1 MQNMHQSIEKFYK
14 WKTILI
20 TGSTGFKWSWLAL
33 WLHDMGAH
41 VIGFWLPPATMPNL
55 FSILKLDEQITQIY
69 GDINI
74 SEELHSVCER
84 YKPEIIFHLAAQP
97 LVKEGYKR
105 PVYTFMTN
113 AIGTVHILELIR
125 QYEYIKGWVMI
136 TTDKVYENLEWMY
149 PYRETDR
156 LAWHDPYS
164 ASKAMAELAIRSYQ
178 QGFFPNNEKKIIS
191 VRAGNVFGGW
201 DWSEDRLIPN
211 IVRALDTH
219 ETLQINPKSV
229 RPWQHVL
236 EPLFWYLI
244 GGMKMFEE
252 DSFIGAYNFWPD
264 FSDNLTVK
272 EIVDISFTINGWWKY
287 EEYPESMKWV
297 HEARLLLLDNTK
309 AKTLLE
315 WYPKFSIQ
323 EWLTLAFDWYSANR
337 EWEDMVA
344 FTRKQIHFF
353 LDK

>member
-1 MQNMHQSIEKFYK
+1 MNNILDFYK

-74 SEELHSVCER
+74 SEDLHSVCET

-125 QYEYIKGWVMI
+125 QYDYIKGWVMI

-178 QGFFPNNEKKIIS
+178 QGFFPNNEKKIIA
-191 VRAGNVFGGW
+191 VRAWNVFGGG
-201 DWSEDRLIPN
+201 DWSPDRLIPN
-211 IVRALDTH
+211 IIRSL
-219 ETLQINPKSV
+219 ESKSTLYINPDSI

-236 EPLFWYLI
+236 EPLYGYMI
-244 GGMKMFEE
+244 AGIKMFEA
-252 DSFIGAYNFWPD
+252 DSYIGAYNFWPD
-264 FSDNLTVK
+264 FSDNLTIK
-272 EIVDISFTINGWWKY
+272 EIVDISKEFNSELIC
-287 EEYPESMKWV
+287 EPYPDNMKWV
-297 HEARLLLLDNTK
+297 HEARRLLLDNTK
-309 AKTLLE
+309 AKTMLH
-315 WYPKFSIQ
+315 WHPKLSVK
-323 EWLTLAFDWYSANR
+323 EWLRLTYDWYDAFSR
-337 EWEDMVA
+337 WEDMVDL
-344 FTRKQIHFF
+344 TKKQIHHFTQS
-353 LDK
+353 